1 MAWIAH
7 IDWTEKSIAH
17 IARHNV
23 IPKEV
28 EEGIFDDAPHL
39 RIAKIV
45 PTEPSR
51 TIVYCQRHEQKRGHL
66 LQEKEEINLKKV
78 KKSEEF
84 KELESVDEIPKKF
97 NFEEESEFWDTHSFG
112 TIADEMPVSDL
123 IPRRK
128 KRMCPVSI
136 RLPEDIIR
144 DAKKI
149 SASEN
154 VDYTALL
161 RQIVVEGVT
170 LVKKRRTKSVK
181 KSG

>member
-1 MAWIAH
+1 M
-7 IDWTEKSIAH
+7 
-17 IARHNV
+17 
-23 IPKEV
+23 
-28 EEGIFDDAPHL
+28 
-39 RIAKIV
+39 
-45 PTEPSR
+45 
-51 TIVYCQRHEQKRGHL
+51 
-66 LQEKEEINLKKV
+66 KKV
-78 KKSEEF
+78 KKSEEL

-97 NFEEESEFWDTHSFG
+97 NSEEEEIEFWDTHSFG

-128 KRMCPVSI
+128 KRMRPVSI

-149 SASEN
+149 SVSEN